1 MAVIADGHLGLSTTL
16 EGERSRPHRFAVPA
30 VAIPLRKATP
40 GGRAQD
46 LYAHSCSLQFS
57 AGVGV
62 DFAVQTNLFKLRAS
76 PFHGSLLRVRY

>member
-1 MAVIADGHLGLSTTL
+1 MAVIADGHLGLSATL
-16 EGERSRPHRFAVPA
+16 RGEGSRPHGFAIPA

-57 AGVGV
+57 AGVRV
-62 DFAVQTNLFKLRAS
+62 NFAV
-76 PFHGSLLRVRY
+76 